1 MRRLLLVAATAVAL
15 LATLLPAAATAHRR
29 DRNHDRIPDKWER
42 QHHLSLKVKQT
53 RRDQDR
59 DGLDNLREWRNHTD
73 PRSRDSDD
81 DGLDDG
87 DEHGQDDD
95 EDAGT
100 VVSFDAETGLLVIRV
115 ARDGAEISG
124 LVTPGTE
131 IECEGPVTATASSPG
146 PGSDGD
152 GDDHDNSGP
161 GSGSSG
167 PGSGGDDD
175 DDEGD
180 HDGDDDGDDDERD
193 CGTAAL
199 VAGAVVHEA
208 ELILA
213 SDGRRIWREVE
224 LRT

>member
-15 LATLLPAAATAHRR
+15 LATLLPATATAHRK

-59 DGLDNLREWRNHTD
+59 DGLDNLREWRNRTD
-73 PRSRDSDD
+73 PRSHDSDD

-100 VVSFDAETGLLVIRV
+100 VLSFDPETGLLVIKV

-131 IECEGPVTATASSPG
+131 IECEGPVTATTSSSG

-152 GDDHDNSGP
+152 GDDDDGDDH
-161 GSGSSG
+161 SG

-175 DDEGD
+175 DGD
-180 HDGDDDGDDDERD
+180 HDGDDDERD

-208 ELILA
+208 ELILTG
-213 SDGRRIWREVE
+213 DGRRIWEEVE
-224 LRT
+224 LRAAS